1 MTDVNQFIPKVWLD
15 KNKKKISCKEKI
27 KLMKTNLYEFH
38 DLLKDIVDEAVLIG
52 VDEDQIKNILL
63 DIVKNT
69 KNDLNNV

>member
-1 MTDVNQFIPKVWLD
+1 MTNVNQFIPKVWLD

-52 VDEDQIKNILL
+52 IDEDQIKNILL

>member
-1 MTDVNQFIPKVWLD
+1 MTNVNQFIPKVWLD

>member
-38 DLLKDIVDEAVLIG
+38 DLLKDIVDEAVLIV